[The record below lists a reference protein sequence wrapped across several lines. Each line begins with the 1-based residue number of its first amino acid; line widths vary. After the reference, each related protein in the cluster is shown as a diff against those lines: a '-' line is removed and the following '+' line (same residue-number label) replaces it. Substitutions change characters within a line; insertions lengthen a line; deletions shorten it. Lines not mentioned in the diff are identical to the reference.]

1 MHSRKRGFSLVEMSI
16 VLVII
21 GAIGM
26 VLWKFIPNFKH
37 LPAIARLTATSLDNA
52 ENALNGYILAH
63 DRLPCPATTA
73 GGVEDCGASGEWLPT
88 RTLGLSLSEPVRY
101 GVYRVANATDV
112 TQDADLASPVQ
123 KDRYTPLLPPS
134 TVSAAAIAADLA
146 LIPDTVLPTVLPS
159 AWATPLGMPVPF
171 ISQKNGL
178 DFCKALL
185 NVKPIPVADLTAGL
199 QQVPIAYGLAVAGA
213 GDADGDGSPFDG
225 LNRSAGQFELGGAA
239 RNATYDDETRTVG
252 AGELM
257 THLGC
262 ATRLSNINGAARA
275 TYAAYDIDRFAIM
288 YASFR
293 AFDLV
298 VMQGNV
304 DQANAGLVMAS
315 VSLAIS
321 VAGTAIAVAQAV
333 TDKGATAYVAAAGAF
348 ISTGVAAYGLAQA
361 IITLQ
366 GANDALATAQSKL
379 APALTFQQ
387 QAEADFT
394 TAAANVQALDMKGLL
409 P

>member
-1 MHSRKRGFSLVEMSI
+1 MMHSRKRGFSLVEMSI

-88 RTLGLSLSEPVRY
+88 STLGLSLSEPVRY
-101 GVYRVANATDV
+101 GVYRVANADL
-112 TQDADLASPVQ
+112 TQDADLASPIA

-134 TVSAAAIAADLA
+134 TNAVDATIAANLA
-146 LIPDTVLPTVLPS
+146 LIPDTVLPTVLPP
-159 AWATPLGMPVPF
+159 AWAAPLGMPVPF
-171 ISQKNGL
+171 VSQKNGL
-178 DFCKALL
+178 DFCKALF
-185 NVKPIPVADLTAGL
+185 NVKSTNLTAGS

-225 LNRSAGQFELGGAA
+225 LNRSAGRFELGGAA
-239 RNATYDDETRTVG
+239 RSATYDDETRTVG
-252 AGELM
+252 AGELL
-257 THLGC
+257 THMGC
-262 ATRLSNINGAARA
+262 ATRLSDINGAARA

-304 DQANAGLVMAS
+304 DQADAGLVMAS
-315 VSLAIS
+315 VGLAIA

-361 IITLQ
+361 IIAKQ
-366 GANDALATAQSKL
+366 GAEDALATAQSKL
-379 APALTFQQ
+379 APALAFQLL
-387 QAEADFT
+387 AEADFT